1 MEKAYCQ
8 ILNQIFFLWLV
19 KSLKNLCIIGLLITS
34 RNVFFLQIFSLVS
47 GLLDKLQ
54 MLKIQSLLQV

>member
-1 MEKAYCQ
+1 MEKAYCPVN
-8 ILNQIFFLWLV
+8 LLSVVSKIFEKLVHNWLV
-19 KSLKNLCIIGLLITS
+19 DHFKKCVFLL
-34 RNVFFLQIFSLVS
+34 IFSLVS